1 MNFDFD
7 DDQKLLQDQA
17 RRFLAERSPRAAA
30 RRVLDGGD
38 PIDRDLWR
46 GIAELGWPGIAV
58 PENLGGT
65 GMGYEGLCLLADG
78 RLAVAD
84 RSGTVRLHAVADGKR
99 LRTIPTGGGAATSL
113 AVSADGRLLA
123 VGSLD
128 GSISLF
134 RLDADAAEPLRWLAA
149 P

>member
-1 MNFDFD
+1 M
-7 DDQKLLQDQA
+7 
-17 RRFLAERSPRAAA
+17 
-30 RRVLDGGD
+30 
-38 PIDRDLWR
+38 
-46 GIAELGWPGIAV
+46 
-58 PENLGGT
+58 
-65 GMGYEGLCLLADG
+65 
-78 RLAVAD
+78 AD

-128 GSISLF
+128 GSISLI